1 MGGGSG
7 GRAPAHHGEVAG
19 GPVDMQLAQQLPG
32 QGHLVGCGVV
42 GHVQPLHVLHQGLL
56 VVLLP
61 EQVVALSKQV
71 LHQLEQKGLP
81 GAGCREAQGP
91 STAPPPRPPCPSP
104 APAPPLTLTS
114 YSSCFRGSVDLRE
127 KEKDTGLLGPGSPGS
142 RRPRSQSHR

>member
-1 MGGGSG
+1 MGLAGGAWGGGSG

-42 GHVQPLHVLHQGLL
+42 SHIQPLHVLHQGLL

-71 LHQLEQKGLP
+71 LHQLEQKGLR

-91 STAPPPRPPCPSP
+91 STASPAPTATLPFTCPSP
-104 APAPPLTLTS
+104 APDAHLI
-114 YSSCFRGSVDLRE
+114 FF
-127 KEKDTGLLGPGSPGS
+127 LL
-142 RRPRSQSHR
+142 